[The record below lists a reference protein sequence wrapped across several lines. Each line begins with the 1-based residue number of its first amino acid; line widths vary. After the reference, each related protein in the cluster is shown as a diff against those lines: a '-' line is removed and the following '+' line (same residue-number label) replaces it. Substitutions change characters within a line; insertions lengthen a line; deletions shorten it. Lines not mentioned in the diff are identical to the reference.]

1 MNEGDKQ
8 AWNDLARAVWY
19 AIKTVGV
26 IAVLIITTIV
36 MMSSCATPV
45 ATEQQHHH
53 SSEADSLAVQAQM
66 DERLS
71 AWSRKMDSL
80 WKERMEQYF
89 SQQQQNEHHQ
99 ETINET
105 ITTTTDSLG
114 REIRQEQRSVKR
126 DITREMQQTEQRL
139 AREMETRLQTALDSM
154 SSLWQTKYDSLH
166 KSQNSA
172 DSTLTS
178 ATPVPGDN
186 RPWYRRFF
194 DALGYIALGAIVA
207 GVGTLLWRAFNR

>member
-8 AWNDLARAVWY
+8 AWNDLARAVWF

-26 IAVLIITTIV
+26 IAVLVITTIV
-36 MMSSCATPV
+36 MMSGCATPT

-53 SSEADSLAVQAQM
+53 SYKADSLAVQAQM

-71 AWSRKMDSL
+71 AWSRKVDSM
-80 WKERMEQYF
+80 WAERMEQYV
-89 SQQQQNEHHQ
+89 SQQQQSEHHQ
-99 ETINET
+99 ETVTET
-105 ITTTTDSLG
+105 IITTTDSLG
-114 REIRQEQRSVKR
+114 REMRQEQRTVKR

-154 SSLWQTKYDSLH
+154 NSLWQTKYDSTQLT
-166 KSQNSA
+166 KNSA

-207 GVGTLLWRAFNR
+207 GAGTLLWRAFH